1 MQLADDAGGPY
12 DIIARGCRRPVCLG
26 RRGGRLVGRQWLG
39 QGFQQRPDLPV
50 GVERLAHVVVDGL
63 IARLALEPAVPATSL
78 LDNLAGQLEQA
89 AALRRL
95 GVVRRT
101 PSQQRSSA
109 PTPDATLTR

>member
-1 MQLADDAGGPY
+1 MGYFTGSSKQLPDQ
-12 DIIARGCRRPVCLG
+12 PV
-26 RRGGRLVGRQWLG
+26 RTVD
-39 QGFQQRPDLPV
+39 PE
-50 GVERLAHVVVDGL
+50 VERLVVVDGL

-101 PSQQRSSA
+101 PSSS
-109 PTPDATLTR
+109 PTPDATLTRGPAHR

>member
-1 MQLADDAGGPY
+1 MGSFTDSSKVLPDQ
-12 DIIARGCRRPVCLG
+12 PV
-26 RRGGRLVGRQWLG
+26 RTVD
-39 QGFQQRPDLPV
+39 PE
-50 GVERLAHVVVDGL
+50 VERLAHVVVDGL

-78 LDNLAGQLEQA
+78 LDNLAAQLAQA

-109 PTPDATLTR
+109 PTPDATLTRGSAHR

>member
-1 MQLADDAGGPY
+1 
-12 DIIARGCRRPVCLG
+12 
-26 RRGGRLVGRQWLG
+26 
-39 QGFQQRPDLPV
+39 
-50 GVERLAHVVVDGL
+50 L

-101 PSQQRSSA
+101 PS
-109 PTPDATLTR
+109 

>member
-1 MQLADDAGGPY
+1 MTLDSRPSIPASSVAEELMRVGYLTGSS
-12 DIIARGCRRPVCLG
+12 RGLPDQPV
-26 RRGGRLVGRQWLG
+26 RTVD
-39 QGFQQRPDLPV
+39 PE
-50 GVERLAHVVVDGL
+50 VERLARLVVDGL

-101 PSQQRSSA
+101 PSQQQHSSSPA
-109 PTPDATLTR
+109 QMQP

>member
-1 MQLADDAGGPY
+1 MGYFTGSSNGLPDQ
-12 DIIARGCRRPVCLG
+12 PV
-26 RRGGRLVGRQWLG
+26 RTVD
-39 QGFQQRPDLPV
+39 PE
-50 GVERLAHVVVDGL
+50 VERLAHMVVDGL

-101 PSQQRSSA
+101 PSSS
-109 PTPDATLTR
+109 PTPDAP

>member
-1 MQLADDAGGPY
+1 MGYLTGSSKGLPDQ
-12 DIIARGCRRPVCLG
+12 PV
-26 RRGGRLVGRQWLG
+26 RTVD
-39 QGFQQRPDLPV
+39 PE
-50 GVERLAHVVVDGL
+50 VERLAHMVVDGL

-89 AALRRL
+89 AALHRF

-109 PTPDATLTR
+109 PTPDATLTRGPAHR